1 MYKHSNA
8 VKTMFSSELGRKIY
22 ETAES
27 TVISENMAE
36 LIESGVLVG
45 FSGGADSVLLLC
57 FLREYIRRSG
67 KSIPLLAVHVN
78 HGIRGEEADR
88 DECFS
93 MEFAKQLGV
102 EVTSVFID
110 VPTMSASSGLGIE
123 EAARNARYSV
133 FVDLINGR
141 NDICVMGKK
150 FSGTAQC
157 IENGRVLHHGTLLYD
172 ADLSKL
178 SGVLKVNSEK
188 LKDKGI
194 RSVESRVTNLK
205 GITNCTFTPTEFMEY
220 IAESYAGEFDGE
232 VSKEY
237 VNPEKMD
244 AVMKLVREKYLLFE
258 WNYGASPEFEF
269 ANTKRFPFGT
279 LELNF
284 TSSKG
289 RIENVALYGDFFGKG
304 DIGELCAL
312 LKGKKLEKEEI
323 KNALCGTSVESY
335 IMGCS
340 AEDIISLFEF

>member
-1 MYKHSNA
+1 MKKLRLLINRECTDPHINLAFEEYLLKQKPYGDDSIFMLWRNA
-8 VKTMFSSELGRKIY
+8 PS
-22 ETAES
+22 
-27 TVISENMAE
+27 VIIGKNQNAYREINRDF
-36 LIESGVLVG
+36 LDKGGIKLVRRMTG
-45 FSGGADSVLLLC
+45 GGAVFHDLGNVNFTFIGEDEKGELDFS
-57 FLREYIRRSG
+57 EYALPVARAIS
-67 KSIPLLAVHVN
+67 L
-78 HGIRGEEADR
+78 
-88 DECFS
+88 
-93 MEFAKQLGV
+93 LGV
-102 EVTSVFID
+102 E
-110 VPTMSASSGLGIE
+110 AEL
-123 EAARNARYSV
+123 
-133 FVDLINGR
+133 NGR

-178 SGVLKVNSEK
+178 SGALKVNSEK

-304 DIGELCAL
+304 DIGELCTL